1 MNANAA
7 KEILD
12 KITYKP
18 KFELVTWDYENG
30 SIEVNLGH
38 WVPDIKKLPG
48 KAQTFISICHKLTK
62 KQLRKMG
69 ETDLLNWARTR
80 ILILEEHEMNEWMC
94 YEGSHV
100 KEPHP

>member
-18 KFELVTWDYENG
+18 KFEIVVWEYEDG
-30 SIEVNLGH
+30 SMTVNLGH
-38 WVPDIKKLPG
+38 WVPDVKKLP
-48 KAQTFISICHKLTK
+48 AETFISIGRQLTK
-62 KQLRKMG
+62 EQLRKMG